1 MEQLLPENVAKLK
14 IALEISP
21 CSHTS
26 PVYPFSGYV
35 VNLNVSTRAHRDLQD
50 KKICLIIVISSEDC
64 IGGELCLV
72 EPGLVL
78 RLRNGDA
85 IVFASATLTHFNTH
99 YISRRVS
106 LVQWATKLFKCFVNI
121 QRFLSKSRT
130 IKVTDLKFSG

>member
-1 MEQLLPENVAKLK
+1 MEQLLPENVAELK
-14 IALEISP
+14 IALEVLP

-99 YISRRVS
+99 YIGRRVS
-106 LVQWATKLFKCFVNI
+106 LVLLLQMA
-121 QRFLSKSRT
+121 R
-130 IKVTDLKFSG
+130 LKYVCISLYVVI

>member
-1 MEQLLPENVAKLK
+1 MEQLLPENVAELK
-14 IALEISP
+14 ITLEVLP

-78 RLRNGDA
+78 RLCNGNV

-99 YISRRVS
+99 YIGRRVS
-106 LVQWATKLFKCFVNI
+106 LVFQMAGTRLLELLL
-121 QRFLSKSRT
+121 QMAR
-130 IKVTDLKFSG
+130 LKYVCMY